1 MLDMQCVVILGLI
14 ESVKFL
20 EDIYFLSLLVFYV
33 CSPISVF
40 TTFLCAFTT
49 FLCLHSEYGATD
61 LQYGESDLLYF
72 RVFFLYFLICNLF
85 NILSIK

>member
-40 TTFLCAFTT
+40 TTFLC
-49 FLCLHSEYGATD
+49 LHSEYGATD
-61 LQYGESDLLYF
+61 LQYGGSDLLYF
-72 RVFFLYFLICNLF
+72 RVFF
-85 NILSIK
+85 

>member
-1 MLDMQCVVILGLI
+1 MQCVVILGLI

-33 CSPISVF
+33 CSPIGVF
-40 TTFLCAFTT
+40 TTFLCAFIT
-49 FLCLHSEYGATD
+49 FLCLHSEYGGTE
-61 LQYGESDLLYF
+61 LLYGGSDLLYF
-72 RVFFLYFLICNLF
+72 SVFFLIFLKVYLF